1 MLSVSTD
8 KDRGEENADEW
19 TSGGASPEIQVAV
32 LQPRSCRDMSSANL
46 STISGPRFTIG
57 RFLCQDWTEVG
68 MKGYEGS
75 NRSVCNEGTD
85 PGG

>member
-32 LQPRSCRDMSSANL
+32 LQPEKL
-46 STISGPRFTIG
+46 S
-57 RFLCQDWTEVG
+57 
-68 MKGYEGS
+68 GYEFRES
-75 NRSVCNEGTD
+75 LD
-85 PGG
+85 D